1 MLPNWFLLA
10 SGYPDSEVKYGK
22 RFLESDLTESSICV
36 DTDGLTAIRHERV
49 DKNAIESATLV
60 ARPARTAPV
69 DAQCDDVVRVVAV
82 DAKTDATT
90 TTRRAGNRRP
100 TCRAR
105 ARRSTMTR

>member
-49 DKNAIESATLV
+49 DKPLHRIF
-60 ARPARTAPV
+60 
-69 DAQCDDVVRVVAV
+69 
-82 DAKTDATT
+82 
-90 TTRRAGNRRP
+90 RRFQFD
-100 TCRAR
+100 
-105 ARRSTMTR
+105 S